1 MTTKNR
7 RTISSTPEGETY
19 RFPDIPEPPERN
31 PEDMTSFRHLAKT
44 GILASLTAHFGNRD
58 GLLVEGE
65 RFMAALPHRPASE
78 RRFPDLLIAFNANPE
93 LYDSNNG
100 YLVSGQGK
108 PPDFVLEIASPSTRR
123 NDNGEKRSFY
133 ANLGVLEYWR
143 FDEEDTTNS
152 VKLLGERLVN
162 GEYIALEIT
171 QLEEGL
177 LESYS
182 PVLGLSLRWER
193 GELRWYDHEA
203 GQYIFTLA
211 EELERRRVAE
221 VRAEQER
228 EQRRA
233 AEGRAEQE
241 RQQREAAE
249 ARLQELESQIRQLRG
264 EG

>member
-7 RTISSTPEGETY
+7 RTISAIPEGETY

-58 GLLVEGE
+58 DLLIEGE
-65 RFMAALPHRPASE
+65 RFIAALPHRPASE

-100 YLVSGQGK
+100 YVVSGQGK
-108 PPDFVLEIASPSTRR
+108 PPDFVLEIASPSTRN
-123 NDNGEKRSFY
+123 NDNGEKRNFY

-143 FDEEDTTNS
+143 FDEEDTTDS
-152 VKLLGERLVN
+152 VKLVGERLVN
-162 GEYIALEIT
+162 GEYVALEIT
-171 QLEEGL
+171 VPEEGL

-182 PVLGLSLRWER
+182 PALNLSLRWER
-193 GELRWYDHEA
+193 GQLRWYDPEA
-203 GQYIFTLA
+203 GQYIATLA
-211 EELERRRVAE
+211 EE
-221 VRAEQER
+221 R
-228 EQRRA
+228 EQR
-233 AEGRAEQE
+233 Q
-241 RQQREAAE
+241 AAE
-249 ARLQELESQIRQLRG
+249 ARLRELESQVRQLRG